1 MADLTRDNVTVKK
14 DRTTIVRRKTTKKGK
29 DGVEYPVIQQIVYQ
43 EDGTTLISHIGDTDD
58 FDSDPGGF
66 NEQEPIVYNRDEY
79 SDTDT
84 AINTLYEDDLRK
96 ADTLI
101 VSNLNNKEV
110 VKAERVGTGVYETKE
125 IGDPKA
131 GFYYKGTSEKKE
143 DATPVLSRASD
154 PVLVKMLAAEHTKS
168 QTVPKTPDYKSS
180 KEKAADEEAERKE
193 AYLKEQDKKNGAY
206 AKKTSQVPMRK
217 VKNNNT
223 GEIEEY
229 PADWSAKDI
238 TLYNL
243 SGEVPAG
250 KSSPDG
256 TPADGGESS
265 QDTDSSERPTAP
277 DEELSPEQ
285 KAMEKS
291 YYEKASAMENSFDQ
305 QTKAMEDKFNK
316 QTQEADAAV
325 SANEAGNAAKNPDT
339 ASQKALESR
348 ETSDPVDE
356 VTAAYMSKYE
366 AGWVAASEQD
376 YKDQYGSAGLD
387 KVQQE
392 AAIANTVERSAAL
405 EEGTLPN
412 GSTMKQ
418 ETTSREAMKV
428 ANAANKNTVVE
439 KKDVF
444 PTVAGG
450 TPQTPPGAPDIR
462 SADYYRR
469 GKESLPDPGY
479 EIAPREFIP
488 IDIKDSPSSIRVFG
502 KGHGNGKSVGTMRDL
517 IPAYSKFIIE
527 GVSENRTERSQIVET
542 FGDFYVFMFGERP
555 SVMNFNCQL
564 LNGANIN
571 WLHDFMFMYD
581 AYLRGT
587 RCVEQNASCI
597 VTYGGK
603 QVSGLILNVSAQI
616 NAAVEGAVAMSFS
629 LVVFERNYFYYSPDM
644 GIYTNSAG
652 VSGTWEPL
660 VKTLATIANPEG
672 KGMAA
677 RNASIANK
685 FTKKTMEG
693 APAKGP
699 ISFPTTAG

>member
-14 DRTTIVRRKTTKKGK
+14 DRTTIVRRKTTRAKG
-29 DGVEYPVIQQIVYQ
+29 GEIYPVVQQIVYQ
-43 EDGTTLISHIGDTDD
+43 EDGTTQISYVGDTDD
-58 FDSDPGGF
+58 FDNDPGKF
-66 NEQEPIVYNRDEY
+66 NEEEPLVYNRNDY
-79 SDTDT
+79 SDE
-84 AINTLYEDDLRK
+84 AQAAN
-96 ADTLI
+96 
-101 VSNLNNKEV
+101 NLNEESFKAADALILNNLKNKEV

-131 GFYYKGTSEKKE
+131 GFYYSETREQKD
-143 DATPVLSRASD
+143 DATAIISATNDETVIKGVAAD
-154 PVLVKMLAAEHTKS
+154 LAKER
-168 QTVPKTPDYKSS
+168 TVPKSPDYKAS
-180 KEKAADEEAERKE
+180 KEKAAAEESKRKE

-206 AKKTSQVPMRK
+206 AKNPSEVPMKTVRVNGIPK
-217 VKNNNT
+217 Q
-223 GEIEEY
+223 Y
-229 PADWSAKDI
+229 PVDWTVREVLD
-238 TLYNL
+238 YEL
-243 SGEVPAG
+243 SGDAPAG

-256 TPADGGESS
+256 TPATGGNSS

-277 DEELSPEQ
+277 EEELSPEQ

-291 YYEKASAMENSFDQ
+291 FNEKASAMGNSYDQ
-305 QTKAMEDKFNK
+305 QSAA
-316 QTQEADAAV
+316 ADAVV
-325 SANEAGNAAKNPDT
+325 SANDTTNAAINSDT

-348 ETSDPVDE
+348 KTSDPVDE

-366 AGWVAASEQD
+366 AGWVSSSELA
-376 YKDQYGSAGLD
+376 YKDKYGSAGLD

-392 AAIANTVERSAAL
+392 AATENTLERAAAL
-405 EEGTLPN
+405 EEGTLPQ
-412 GSTMKQ
+412 GSTMRQ
-418 ETTSREAMKV
+418 EVTSREAMKV
-428 ANAANKNTVVE
+428 ANAANKNTIVE

-450 TPQTPPGAPDIR
+450 TPQTPPGAPDTR

-488 IDIKDSPSSIRVFG
+488 IDIKDSPSSLRVFG